1 MKAPPIYLK
10 DVESNPKPGPYLDL
24 LNATKAKGIEPWP
37 IWHLFNYRPEDTI
50 HLARFTQGIMH
61 TEAPIEPK
69 LRELIAAYTS
79 YLNKCDFCMKS
90 HAAVAGAMYNDHD
103 FVMSVLNDMEKSAL
117 PEKEKA
123 LLRYVQKITLNL
135 PDTGESD
142 IQALKKI
149 GWDDGSLYFVIA
161 ACALFNFYNRW
172 ITANGVKPLSDE
184 NHKTVGKNL
193 ALGGYDPST
202 RVKVLKGTSS

>member
-1 MKAPPIYLK
+1 
-10 DVESNPKPGPYLDL
+10 
-24 LNATKAKGIEPWP
+24 
-37 IWHLFNYRPEDTI
+37 
-50 HLARFTQGIMH
+50 MH

-135 PDTGESD
+135 PDTGEAD
-142 IQALKKI
+142 VATLKKI
-149 GWDDGSLYFVIA
+149 GWDDGSIYFVIS

-172 ITANGVKPLSDE
+172 ITASGVKPLSDE

-193 ALGGYDPST
+193 AQGGYDPT
-202 RVKVLKGTSS
+202 NRIKALKGTSS